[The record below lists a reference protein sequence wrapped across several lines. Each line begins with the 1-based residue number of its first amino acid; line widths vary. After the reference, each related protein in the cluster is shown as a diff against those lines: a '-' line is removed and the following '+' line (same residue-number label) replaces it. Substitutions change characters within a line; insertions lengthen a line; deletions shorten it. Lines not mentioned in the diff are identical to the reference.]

1 MAPVAPPCASAC
13 AAQIIPTKLIQNNF
27 PNSNLP
33 NDLDIH
39 SSLMSV
45 LMFEGHEGGRSE
57 LERTSG
63 AAAVAGPEP
72 TLAAS
77 VGEPN
82 PRSRVYCRDEK
93 HGAPRKN
100 LAWNHSKMSDRL
112 LEINRAW
119 Q

>member
-1 MAPVAPPCASAC
+1 
-13 AAQIIPTKLIQNNF
+13 
-27 PNSNLP
+27 
-33 NDLDIH
+33 
-39 SSLMSV
+39 MSV
-45 LMFEGHEGGRSE
+45 LMFECHEGGRSE

-77 VGEPN
+77 AGEPN
-82 PRSRVYCRDEK
+82 TRSRVYCLDEV
-93 HGAPRKN
+93 HGAPAK
-100 LAWNHSKMSDRL
+100 SQFEIVKMSDRL